1 MISANYTI
9 LHGYILSIERKTDSN
24 SQEMWTSKLD
34 FHVLS
39 KYRLTR
45 ENHDRIIR
53 LMICIS
59 SYSFCCSPCSFLKHF
74 PFWQICMQGK
84 CGHSYIVVDKDKS
97 KINHNLICFER
108 KIRLICQPRLFSLK
122 ACTHLSYE
130 CILKGYKDHFGKKE
144 KKWFPFIKHLVNVY
158 LA

>member
-1 MISANYTI
+1 MINANYII
-9 LHGYILSIERKTDSN
+9 LHGYILSIRIKPDSN

-39 KYRLTR
+39 KYRLAR

-59 SYSFCCSPCSFLKHF
+59 SYSFCCCALCSFLKHF
-74 PFWQICMQGK
+74 PFWQICIQGK

-97 KINHNLICFER
+97 TSYDFICSERNILLFFVELKFPHISIADKILILYGHQE
-108 KIRLICQPRLFSLK
+108 QM
-122 ACTHLSYE
+122 
-130 CILKGYKDHFGKKE
+130 
-144 KKWFPFIKHLVNVY
+144 
-158 LA
+158 